1 MHLFT
6 GMPKHENLKVAIKY
20 CSMKNVTGI
29 PEEVEKHQKVLGA
42 VKGTVLENSKNFVCL
57 ILQHYFLF
65 SRNHLYLTFFFFFLL
80 HVFQFSHDVSINVYN
95 AYVWHAKKKNI
106 NNDHKDV
113 KHFKTKNNQY

>member
-6 GMPKHENLKVAIKY
+6 GMPEHENLKVAIKY

-57 ILQHYFLF
+57 ILQHYFLV
-65 SRNHLYLTFFFFFLL
+65 SRNHLYFTCYFLFSFFCMSFNLVMMSVSMSIMPTFGM
-80 HVFQFSHDVSINVYN
+80 Q
-95 AYVWHAKKKNI
+95 KKR
-106 NNDHKDV
+106 
-113 KHFKTKNNQY
+113 T